1 MRLDKSFKFQ
11 STYPRRVRH
20 FRIIVDFH
28 LSRFQSTYP
37 RRVRRIRCCDSMEIK
52 DNFNPRTHEG
62 YDLVCSPR
70 PYFNIFQSTYPRRVR
85 LDNIVLKAVPAC
97 ISIHVPTKGTT
108 VLLLCCK
115 GGELFQSTYPRRV
128 RPGMSGTNLLR
139 VIFQSTYP
147 RRVRLLATPP
157 ILNSVSIS
165 IHVPTKGTT
174 SCFICTFIFIAISI
188 HVPTKGTT
196 DTRSQLFDC
205 VLISIHVPTKGTTLI
220 KMLQQEIIRISIH
233 VPTKGTTQQH
243 RHAFCNNDYFNP
255 RTHEGYDS
263 KNIQ

>member
-70 PYFNIFQSTYPRRVR
+70 AYFNIFQSTYPRRVR

-147 RRVRLLATPP
+147 RRVRHLATPP

-174 SCFICTFIFIAISI
+174 AKIYNNIPSFLLIFIYFPIFSYQNIKSTLFKNNYWYFFQCESLCIFLSASYS
-188 HVPTKGTT
+188 HLQNTQVQHLSAFFYELWQTF
-196 DTRSQLFDC
+196 QL
-205 VLISIHVPTKGTTLI
+205 LH
-220 KMLQQEIIRISIH
+220 
-233 VPTKGTTQQH
+233 
-243 RHAFCNNDYFNP
+243 
-255 RTHEGYDS
+255 
-263 KNIQ
+263 